1 MALNVVAIGG
11 GHGLSA
17 TLRAV
22 RRYADGICGVVTVGD
37 DGGST
42 GRLRRAGWD
51 VVPGDL
57 RKTLVALAPPGS
69 LLAAGLEHRFA
80 SGELAGHAA
89 GNLLVGAMM
98 QECDGDLIAV
108 LDALGEALGAV
119 GRVLPAAVSPVTLLG
134 ETTSGWVRGQVEV
147 AGRTDLVRL
156 GFDPVDPEVPD
167 AAVDAIVTAD
177 QVILGPGSLY
187 TSVLAAAA
195 VPGIR
200 RAVARSTAQVVYVAN
215 LASHEAESEG
225 YDVAD
230 HVAALTDHGLSPD
243 AVLYDPDRL
252 AGVAGLDTAVW
263 GHLTATNL
271 AVHDPERLAEAL
283 AGLIGAPL
291 GRVPEVSQSVQTGGV
306 GAHLVP

>member
-119 GRVLPAAVSPVTLLG
+119 GRVLPAPGPVNRRFKPSSMIWSPL
-134 ETTSGWVRGQVEV
+134 SRS
-147 AGRTDLVRL
+147 
-156 GFDPVDPEVPD
+156 
-167 AAVDAIVTAD
+167 AD
-177 QVILGPGSLY
+177 
-187 TSVLAAAA
+187 
-195 VPGIR
+195 R
-200 RAVARSTAQVVYVAN
+200 
-215 LASHEAESEG
+215 H
-225 YDVAD
+225 
-230 HVAALTDHGLSPD
+230 
-243 AVLYDPDRL
+243 
-252 AGVAGLDTAVW
+252 
-263 GHLTATNL
+263 
-271 AVHDPERLAEAL
+271 ERL
-283 AGLIGAPL
+283 
-291 GRVPEVSQSVQTGGV
+291 
-306 GAHLVP
+306 